1 MGARRF
7 ASPYVG
13 GFFEKTFRKGIAMAK
28 ITFPKTGLSL
38 DHIKINGDVE
48 QMKIDYFAASPEVDI
63 ERAELLT
70 DYFLANGL
78 FRRDRI
84 TALDAAKA
92 YRHILKNRKP
102 VVRHTFGYKK
112 IKGQKGMVRLDLR
125 DKSPFA
131 GSTTSKSKGVILY
144 PEWLALTLWPE
155 LHTMENRAA
164 NPFQLSGEDAD
175 TLNSKVFPAWINF
188 NIMDLTRNKVYGA
201 GEKSSPLLK
210 LHDYLVFFLVS
221 KFQCISHT
229 IPDFKKALG
238 VGLRGVIDEAK
249 TKQAKAGGEEQKDFY
264 QAMIEGMTGIIEYS
278 HSLADEAARLA
289 INAHDSEKDELSEI
303 AGIYRNVPENPATT
317 FREGLTTIWLCWI
330 ACHLENSNTG
340 LSLGRLDQL
349 LYPLYRDDVDA
360 GRLTPEK
367 AVELVCHL
375 WLKIGDHVPSIP
387 ESGEQ
392 LFGGTGS
399 NQAITL
405 GGVDENGEDAV
416 NDLTYVMLRA
426 TELMMLRDPN
436 LNCRYHPE
444 KSSREY
450 LERICEVNVNT
461 RATPAMHNDRA
472 IIDAMMKKGE
482 SEKQARDYGVVGCVE
497 PTSAGRGY
505 MATGAILLNLASALE
520 MTLFNG
526 RHRHTGDAQIGPK
539 TGDPAKFTSY
549 LQFRS
554 AFETQARWLMKQA
567 VTLNNIAGGIHQ
579 KYHPTPILSTLFEG
593 PMEKGVDL
601 VFAGAER
608 NSSGVAIIGFADTA
622 DCLSAVE
629 KKVYGDQ
636 SLTWDDLMDA
646 LEKNY
651 KGYEALQ
658 TELRNPAKTPKYGNE
673 DSLADQNAAFIAEML
688 DDEFGKSPHY
698 RGAGIHY
705 RVGYWTMTSHAG
717 YGRLT
722 KALPNGRGDRENF
735 TSGITPVSG
744 ETPGLT
750 KTLNSVASVPSRFL
764 SSGVAFNI
772 KYTPYQSM
780 VVDGEN
786 EEAIRAKMIKSFAD
800 SVAGYFQGDGNGSK
814 GGVEIQF
821 NITDEKI
828 FRDAQNNPDKYVD
841 LLVRVSG
848 YTAYFIDLN
857 PQMQNEIIERTEYD
871 LFTCKAVTYNL

>member
-1 MGARRF
+1 
-7 ASPYVG
+7 
-13 GFFEKTFRKGIAMAK
+13 MAE
-28 ITFPKTGLSL
+28 ITFPKSEYSL
-38 DHIKINGDVE
+38 DHIKINADVE
-48 QMKIDYFAASPEVDI
+48 QMKKDYFAASPEVDI
-63 ERAELLT
+63 ERPKLLT

-78 FRRDRI
+78 FRKDQI

-102 VVRHTFGYKK
+102 VIRHSFGYKK
-112 IKGQKGMVRLDLR
+112 VKGQKGMIRLDLN

-164 NPFQLSGEDAD
+164 NPFQLSNDDAD
-175 TLNSKVFPAWINF
+175 TLNKEVFPSWINF
-188 NIMDLTRNKVYGA
+188 NVMDLTRNQVYGN

-210 LHDYLVFFLVS
+210 LHDYLVFFLIT

-249 TKQAKAGGEEQKDFY
+249 AKQAQAGDQDQKDFY
-264 QAMIEGMTGIIEYS
+264 QAMIEGMEGIKEYS
-278 HSLADEAARLA
+278 SNLAAKAEEMAQTAQGDEKA
-289 INAHDSEKDELSEI
+289 EFEEI
-303 AGIYRNVPENPATT
+303 ARIYRKVPANPATT

-349 LYPLYRDDVDA
+349 LYPLYRADVDA
-360 GRLTPEK
+360 GRLTPAE
-367 AVELVCHL
+367 AVDLVCHL

-405 GGVDENGEDAV
+405 GGVDENEEDAV

-436 LNCRYHPE
+436 LNCRYHPK

-461 RATPAMHNDRA
+461 RATPAIHNDRA

-505 MATGAILLNLASALE
+505 MATGGILLNLASAFE

-526 RHRHTGDAQIGPK
+526 RHRHTGDSQIGPQ
-539 TGDPAKFTSY
+539 TGDPASFTSY
-549 LQFRS
+549 QQFRD

-567 VTLNNIAGGIHQ
+567 VTLNNIAGEIHQ

-593 PMEKGVDL
+593 PMEKGKDL
-601 VFAGAER
+601 IFAGAER
-608 NSSGVAIIGFADTA
+608 NASGVAVIGFADSA

-629 KKVYGDQ
+629 KKVYGDK
-636 SLTWDDLMDA
+636 SVTWDKLMDA
-646 LEKNY
+646 LEKNF

-673 DSLADQNAAFIAEML
+673 DSLADNNASFIAEIL
-688 DDEFGKSPHY
+688 DNEFGKSPHY
-698 RGAGIHY
+698 RGEDIHY

-744 ETPGLT
+744 ETPDLT
-750 KTLNSVASVPSRFL
+750 KTLNSVASVPSKFL

-780 VVDGEN
+780 IDDGDD
-786 EEAIRAKMIKSFAD
+786 EEVIREKMIKSFAD
-800 SVAGYFQGDGNGSK
+800 SVAGYFYGNGNGSK

-821 NITDEKI
+821 NVTDEKM
-828 FRDAQNNPDKYVD
+828 FRDAQKNPDKYVD

-857 PQMQNEIIERTEYD
+857 PQMQDEIIERTEYD
-871 LFTCKAVTYNL
+871 LFTGKSVSYNI

>member
-1 MGARRF
+1 
-7 ASPYVG
+7 
-13 GFFEKTFRKGIAMAK
+13 MAQ

-38 DHIKINGDVE
+38 DQIKISPDVD
-48 QMKIDYFAASPEVDI
+48 QMKKEYFAASPEVDV
-63 ERAELLT
+63 ERPRLLT
-70 DYFLANGL
+70 EYFKANGL
-78 FRRDRI
+78 FNKSQI
-84 TALDAAKA
+84 TSLDAAKA
-92 YRHILKNRKP
+92 YRYVLQNRTP
-102 VVRHTFGYKK
+102 IVRHAFGYKK
-112 IKGQKGMVRLDLR
+112 VKGQKGMVRMDLH

-155 LHTMENRAA
+155 LETMENRAA
-164 NPFQLSGEDAD
+164 NPFQLSAADAD
-175 TLNSKVFPAWINF
+175 TLNKDVFPNWINF
-188 NIMDLTRNKVYGA
+188 NIMDLTRAKIYGN
-201 GEKSSPLLK
+201 GEKTSPLLQ

-238 VGLRGVIDEAK
+238 MGLQGIINEAK
-249 TKQAKAGGEEQKDFY
+249 TKQTEAGDQARKDFY
-264 QAMIEGMTGIIEYS
+264 QAMKEGMMGIIEYS
-278 HSLADEAARLA
+278 AALANKAEQMANSAQGND
-289 INAHDSEKDELSEI
+289 KKELQEI
-303 AGIYRNVPENPATT
+303 ARIYRTVPKNPATT

-349 LYPLYRDDVDA
+349 LYPLYRADVDA
-360 GRLTPEK
+360 GRLTPEE

-387 ESGEQ
+387 EAGEQ

-461 RATPAMHNDRA
+461 RATPAIHNDRA
-472 IIDAMMKKGE
+472 IIDAMMRKGE
-482 SEKQARDYGVVGCVE
+482 SQAQARDYGVVGCVE

-520 MTLFNG
+520 MALFDG
-526 RHRHTGDAQIGPK
+526 RHRHTGSLQIGPH
-539 TGDPAKFTSY
+539 TGDPTRFTSY
-549 LQFRS
+549 QQFRD
-554 AFETQARWLMKQA
+554 AFEIQARWLIKQA
-567 VTLNNIAGGIHQ
+567 VTLNNIAGEIHQ

-593 PMEKGVDL
+593 PLEKGKDL

-608 NSSGVAIIGFADTA
+608 NASGVATIGFADTA
-622 DCLSAVE
+622 DCLSVIE
-629 KKVYGDQ
+629 QKVYGDK
-636 SLTWDDLMDA
+636 SMSWETLMKA
-646 LEKNY
+646 LNNNF

-658 TELRNPAKTPKYGNE
+658 AELRNPAKTPKYGNE
-673 DSLADQNAAFIAEML
+673 NPLADNNASFIAQLL
-688 DDEFGKSPHY
+688 DEEFGKSPHY

-735 TSGITPVSG
+735 TSGFTPVSG
-744 ETPGLT
+744 ETPELT
-750 KTLNSVASVPSRFL
+750 KTLNSVSSVPSKYL

-772 KYTPYQSM
+772 KYTPYQSL
-780 VVDGEN
+780 VEDGDDLDV
-786 EEAIRAKMIKSFAD
+786 IREKMIKSFAD
-800 SVAGYFQGDGNGSK
+800 SVAGYFHGNGNGSK

-821 NITDEKI
+821 NVTDEKM
-828 FRDAQNNPDKYVD
+828 FRDAQKNPDKYVD

-857 PQMQNEIIERTEYD
+857 PQMQSEIIERTEYN
-871 LFTCKAVTYNL
+871 LLTGKAVTYSLQA

>member
-1 MGARRF
+1 
-7 ASPYVG
+7 
-13 GFFEKTFRKGIAMAK
+13 MAE
-28 ITFPKTGLSL
+28 ITFPKSEYSL
-38 DHIKINGDVE
+38 DHIKINADVE
-48 QMKIDYFAASPEVDI
+48 QMKKDYFAASPEVDI
-63 ERAELLT
+63 ERPKLLT

-78 FRRDRI
+78 FRKDQI

-102 VVRHTFGYKK
+102 VIRHSFGYKK
-112 IKGQKGMVRLDLR
+112 VKGQKGMIRLDLN

-164 NPFQLSGEDAD
+164 NPFQLSNDDAD
-175 TLNSKVFPAWINF
+175 TLNKEVFPSWINF
-188 NIMDLTRNKVYGA
+188 NVMDLTRNQVYGN

-210 LHDYLVFFLVS
+210 LHDYLVFFLIT

-249 TKQAKAGGEEQKDFY
+249 AKQAQAGDQDQRDFY
-264 QAMIEGMTGIIEYS
+264 QAMIEGMEGIKEYS
-278 HSLADEAARLA
+278 SNLAAKAEEMAQTAQGDEKA
-289 INAHDSEKDELSEI
+289 EFEEI
-303 AGIYRNVPENPATT
+303 ARIYRKVPANPATT

-349 LYPLYRDDVDA
+349 LYPLYRADVDA
-360 GRLTPEK
+360 GRLTPAE
-367 AVELVCHL
+367 AVDLVCHL

-405 GGVDENGEDAV
+405 GGVDENEEDAV

-436 LNCRYHPE
+436 LNCRYHPK

-461 RATPAMHNDRA
+461 RATPAIHNDRA

-505 MATGAILLNLASALE
+505 MATGGILLNLASAFE

-526 RHRHTGDAQIGPK
+526 RHRHTGDSQIGPQ
-539 TGDPAKFTSY
+539 TGDPASFTSY
-549 LQFRS
+549 QQFRD

-567 VTLNNIAGGIHQ
+567 VTLNNIAGEIHQ

-593 PMEKGVDL
+593 PMEKGKDL
-601 VFAGAER
+601 IFAGAER
-608 NSSGVAIIGFADTA
+608 NASGVAVIGFADSA

-629 KKVYGDQ
+629 KKVYGDK
-636 SLTWDDLMDA
+636 SVTWDKLMDA
-646 LEKNY
+646 L
-651 KGYEALQ
+651 
-658 TELRNPAKTPKYGNE
+658 
-673 DSLADQNAAFIAEML
+673 
-688 DDEFGKSPHY
+688 
-698 RGAGIHY
+698 
-705 RVGYWTMTSHAG
+705 
-717 YGRLT
+717 
-722 KALPNGRGDRENF
+722 
-735 TSGITPVSG
+735 
-744 ETPGLT
+744 
-750 KTLNSVASVPSRFL
+750 
-764 SSGVAFNI
+764 
-772 KYTPYQSM
+772 
-780 VVDGEN
+780 
-786 EEAIRAKMIKSFAD
+786 
-800 SVAGYFQGDGNGSK
+800 
-814 GGVEIQF
+814 
-821 NITDEKI
+821 
-828 FRDAQNNPDKYVD
+828 
-841 LLVRVSG
+841 
-848 YTAYFIDLN
+848 
-857 PQMQNEIIERTEYD
+857 
-871 LFTCKAVTYNL
+871 